1 MADRTD
7 EFAKLKQQL
16 DVADADI
23 ALVNNRLDE
32 AQVYNF
38 SEDTW

>member
-1 MADRTD
+1 MAGRTD
-7 EFAKLKQQL
+7 EFAELKRQI
-16 DVADADI
+16 DMADADI